1 MRTIP
6 PSGMRTW
13 GRANDL
19 HHGQMGLG
27 AMEKKDQK
35 GQAGQANL
43 RIQSQAA
50 KPMFQ
55 IVADHTNCELMN
67 FHWQEWS
74 VHAFEALCRYADWL
88 CVGLGSWPVFISLKR
103 LINVRDHLQS
113 PPQQNAEQ
121 HQTNLQNQHSPIG
134 HDKSRSPNDNLQNQ
148 STPSIVSDEKTGLYV
163 PWLKLLL

>member
-1 MRTIP
+1 MKEIMRTIP

-55 IVADHTNCELMN
+55 IVADHTN
-67 FHWQEWS
+67 
-74 VHAFEALCRYADWL
+74 WL

-134 HDKSRSPNDNLQNQ
+134 HDKSQYSPNDNLQNQ